1 MIMIEYMHR
10 LCKEISK
17 ARFHNDEDLIEL
29 LKPGV
34 EQLEREEEFRDYIRE
49 ILRDKDF
56 HDNFFHRAKKFPFPI
71 IGYLSD
77 VGVPPEENF
86 VIQDII
92 TVITMENRVFIEH
105 LIKEYLIQYF
115 PQDFID
121 KVLSDKEYRNLYNLV
136 YGY

>member
-1 MIMIEYMHR
+1 MIDYMRR

-17 ARFHNDEDLIEL
+17 ARFYNDEDLIEL

-34 EQLEREEEFRDYIRE
+34 EQLKKEEEFRRYLRE
-49 ILRDKDF
+49 TLRDKDF
-56 HDNFFHRAKKFPFPI
+56 HDNFFYRAKDFPFTI
-71 IGYLSD
+71 IGYLCHI
-77 VGVPPEENF
+77 GVPSEENF

-115 PQDFID
+115 PQYFID